1 MLSYFNV
8 VCRVP
13 TFFLNAL
20 GATNIPGSEGWKE
33 KMNRRR

>member
-1 MLSYFNV
+1 MLYV
-8 VCRVP
+8 EYLH
-13 TFFLNAL
+13 FFLNAL

>member
-8 VCRVP
+8 VRRVP

-20 GATNIPGSEGWKE
+20 GATNIPGSEGWKKE
-33 KMNRRR
+33 MNRRR